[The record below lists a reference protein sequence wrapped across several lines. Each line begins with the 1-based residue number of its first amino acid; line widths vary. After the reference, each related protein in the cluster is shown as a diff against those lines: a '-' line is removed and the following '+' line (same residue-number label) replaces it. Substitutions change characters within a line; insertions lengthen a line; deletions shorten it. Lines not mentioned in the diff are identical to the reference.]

1 MTTNHL
7 EKIDPA
13 LIRPGRFDFKCEFK
27 KASREIIK
35 EMLKLKYNLT
45 DISLL
50 KYSTDLNNIKDY
62 IMSPAQIQSI
72 CFKNERIEECISEI
86 ILESQT

>member
-1 MTTNHL
+1 M
-7 EKIDPA
+7 KII
-13 LIRPGRFDFKCEFK
+13 LLNCVFRFLNIDTQPSSSAGTK
-27 KASREIIK
+27 EIIK

-45 DISLL
+45 DQSLL

-72 CFKNERIEECISEI
+72 CFKNERIEDCIHEI
-86 ILESQT
+86 ILESQNP